1 MVDTVVVKVNGE
13 DVRLNVFVQR
23 ALLGVLEGFLGSL
36 DGVPTPIR
44 EIEVS
49 VKR

>member
-1 MVDTVVVKVNGE
+1 MADTVVLRVNGE
-13 DVRLNVFVQR
+13 EIRLNAFVQK
-23 ALLGVLEGFLGSL
+23 ALLGVLEGFLGAL
-36 DGVPTPIR
+36 DGVPSPAR